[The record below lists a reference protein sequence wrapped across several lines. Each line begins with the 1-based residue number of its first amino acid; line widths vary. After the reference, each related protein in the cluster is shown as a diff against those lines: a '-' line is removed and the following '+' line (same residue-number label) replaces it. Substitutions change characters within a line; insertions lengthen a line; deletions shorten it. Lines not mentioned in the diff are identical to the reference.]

1 MDTNRDYATWFAES
15 STGPI
20 IGDVPVSGG
29 RVLRGIIRTQEATKA
44 EWRVHVKALQARVT
58 ELEAT
63 LATME
68 AHVQEETTR
77 ALAWEWELWQ

>member
-29 RVLRGIIRTQEATKA
+29 RVLRGIIRTQEANKA

-63 LATME
+63 FATME

-77 ALAWEWELWQ
+77 ALA